1 MSYNTKKKKKLM
13 EIHKTMGRL
22 KKLAQRS
29 RGILSDRGLIFF
41 FTLTVIKSVILAI
54 YDRECVQRTRRCCEE
69 AKESLKVM
77 GTRER
82 DSLAH
87 LSFGEICGNSRG
99 RPEESNFIENF
110 TAFHRRHFMGRTFYR
125 ETGARAVEALK
136 FSEATDSMQLTR
148 KPGC

>member
-1 MSYNTKKKKKLM
+1 
-13 EIHKTMGRL
+13 MGRL

-29 RGILSDRGLIFF
+29 RGILSDRGLFF
-41 FTLTVIKSVILAI
+41 FTLTVIKAVILAI
-54 YDRECVQRTRRCCEE
+54 YDRECVWRTRRCCEE

-125 ETGARAVEALK
+125 ETGARGVEAVK